1 MSRRLLFASL
11 VGLAL
16 ALWTGCS
23 ALRPTG
29 TGPSP
34 SSEPI
39 VLATYADTALS
50 LNEFEERYASSNG
63 GRAAAMDDSM
73 AAYRDFLERLVNFK
87 LKVRAAR
94 AAGMDTTQS
103 FQQEVRN
110 YRLRM
115 AEPRIQSERIMDPII
130 REVYERKQT
139 EVDVSHILI
148 RVPENAPPDDTSAAY
163 NNLQT
168 IVDSLDRGV
177 SFADLAYRN
186 SEDPSA
192 QQQGRPGF
200 RGRLGY
206 VTAGQLVKP
215 FEDRMY
221 TTPVDSV
228 SGIFRTRFG
237 YHVLKVHDRRPRK
250 QEVRLSHLFIRPNGQ
265 SSRAQAQARQKADSL
280 HAELT
285 SGAAFERIAREHSD
299 DRRSAQKGGDLGYV
313 QPSQRLPD
321 AFLGAI
327 DTLETGQTSD
337 VLETRFGYHVLRLV
351 DRKEQQSFEEAY
363 DALKKQVSEMPRV
376 RQRKASL
383 AADIRAQHGAT
394 IDTAAVLSAL
404 QVASLDTSAQR
415 IRAVSPDSSI
425 ADRSVVRIGSVEATI
440 GAWGQYVRTS
450 DRRFSTLSGALRA
463 FVDDQSVEFAA
474 HRLEQRDPA
483 FAARMQ
489 EYREGVLLFQ
499 YMQDSVWTVAS
510 QDSALLRQTYRQNRD
525 QYRFPDRVRTLA
537 LYAATD
543 SLLQP
548 YVDAHES
555 GTSRRQVVQ
564 QAAQDSLVRVDTTH
578 VTDASSAP
586 YAQMQSVQD
595 GTAAGPLQ
603 IQNESLYLIR
613 DATLP
618 ARPKTFK
625 EARSEV
631 LSDAQ
636 DRYETQVHQRLR
648 ERYGATV
655 YPERLQQV
663 FDAPSPATAGAG
675 SGSDAGE

>member
-1 MSRRLLFASL
+1 MLQS
-11 VGLAL
+11 
-16 ALWTGCS
+16 
-23 ALRPTG
+23 TG
-29 TGPSP
+29 TDSSP
-34 SSEPI
+34 TPEPV
-39 VLATYADTALS
+39 VLASYADTVLS
-50 LNEFEERYASSNG
+50 LDEFEQRYASSNG
-63 GRAAAMDDSM
+63 GRAEAADDSM
-73 AAYRDFLERLVNFK
+73 AAYRDFLERLVNFN

-103 FQQEVRN
+103 FREEVRS

-148 RVPENAPPDDTSAAY
+148 RVPENAPPDDTLAAY
-163 NNLQT
+163 EQLQT

-177 SFADLAYRN
+177 AFADLAYRN

-192 QQQGRPGF
+192 QRQGRAGY

-215 FEDRMY
+215 FEDEMY

-237 YHVLKVHDRRPRK
+237 YHVLKVHNQRPRK
-250 QEVRLSHLFIRPNGQ
+250 QAVRLSHLFVRPDGQ
-265 SSRAQAQARQKADSL
+265 GTQAQARARQEADSL
-280 HAELT
+280 HAELMA
-285 SGAAFERIAREHSD
+285 GASFEQIARQHSD
-299 DRRSAQKGGDLGYV
+299 DRRSAQKGGDLGFV
-313 QPSQRLPD
+313 QPNQRLPD

-327 DTLETGQTSD
+327 DTLEVGETSN

-363 DALKKQVSEMPRV
+363 DELKKQVSEMPRV
-376 RQRKASL
+376 QQRKASL
-383 AADIRAQHGAT
+383 AADIRAQHGSM
-394 IDTAAVLSAL
+394 IDTTGILSAL

-415 IRAVSPDSSI
+415 IRAVAPDSSI
-425 ADRSVVRIGSVEATI
+425 ADRRVVRVGSVEATL
-440 GAWGQYVRTS
+440 GDWGEYVRTS
-450 DRRFSTLSGALRA
+450 DRRFSTLSGALSA

-474 HRLEQRDPA
+474 HRLEQRDPE

-510 QDSALLRQTYRQNRD
+510 QDSTLLRQTYRQNRD
-525 QYRFPDRVRTLA
+525 QYRFPERVRTLA
-537 LYAATD
+537 LYAASD

-548 YVDAHES
+548 YVDAHEA
-555 GTSRRQVVQ
+555 GTSRRQIVQ
-564 QAAQDSLVRVDTTH
+564 QASQDSLTRVDTTH
-578 VTDASSAP
+578 VTDESSAP
-586 YAQMQSVQD
+586 FAQMQSVQD

-603 IQNESLYLIR
+603 NQNESLYLIR

-618 ARPKTFK
+618 ARPKTFE

-636 DRYETQVHQRLR
+636 DTYETQVHQRLR
-648 ERYGATV
+648 DRYGVTV
-655 YPERLQQV
+655 YPERLQQA
-663 FDAPSPATAGAG
+663 FNGSAPATATST
-675 SGSDAGE
+675 SGSDGTE